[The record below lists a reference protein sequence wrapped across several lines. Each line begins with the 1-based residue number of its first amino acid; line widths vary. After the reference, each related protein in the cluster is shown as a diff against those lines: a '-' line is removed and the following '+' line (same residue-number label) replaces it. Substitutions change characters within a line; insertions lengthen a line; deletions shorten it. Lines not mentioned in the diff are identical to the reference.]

1 MSYCKLQEKNIIYIE
16 KRLTNWIHLVY
27 IMNKIIIFKYL
38 NKITFKFMENKAN
51 YTDSSIQYI
60 IYLKKCYLY
69 LNLFIWKKLNIN
81 ERKNQYT
88 FLFFHFLFLFF
99 LL

>member
-1 MSYCKLQEKNIIYIE
+1 
-16 KRLTNWIHLVY
+16 
-27 IMNKIIIFKYL
+27 MNKIIIFKYL

-69 LNLFIWKKLNIN
+69 LNLFI
-81 ERKNQYT
+81 
-88 FLFFHFLFLFF
+88 
-99 LL
+99 